1 MQSRSAL
8 GTTPRAVPVRETDL
22 LVAFEFVSAGDASAH
37 QVFLSKQAGKLYW
50 HSDSD
55 NPCLVTDAF
64 CSVDNSENDK
74 TKRDTGGNPASQ
86 PSRRAVADLMQIDV
100 TAPALPRALSR
111 LAAAPYDACE
121 KRAGRVNG
129 LAFTDLWE

>member
-1 MQSRSAL
+1 V
-8 GTTPRAVPVRETDL
+8 TTFYTYPEPRPIR
-22 LVAFEFVSAGDASAH
+22 
-37 QVFLSKQAGKLYW
+37 
-50 HSDSD
+50 
-55 NPCLVTDAF
+55 
-64 CSVDNSENDK
+64 VD
-74 TKRDTGGNPASQ
+74 NPASQ
-86 PSRRAVADLMQIDV
+86 PSRRAVAGLMQIKV

>member
-1 MQSRSAL
+1 
-8 GTTPRAVPVRETDL
+8 
-22 LVAFEFVSAGDASAH
+22 
-37 QVFLSKQAGKLYW
+37 
-50 HSDSD
+50 
-55 NPCLVTDAF
+55 
-64 CSVDNSENDK
+64 
-74 TKRDTGGNPASQ
+74 
-86 PSRRAVADLMQIDV
+86 MQIKV

>member
-1 MQSRSAL
+1 MDHA
-8 GTTPRAVPVRETDL
+8 P
-22 LVAFEFVSAGDASAH
+22 
-37 QVFLSKQAGKLYW
+37 
-50 HSDSD
+50 
-55 NPCLVTDAF
+55 
-64 CSVDNSENDK
+64 
-74 TKRDTGGNPASQ
+74 
-86 PSRRAVADLMQIDV
+86 AVAGLMQIKV

>member
-1 MQSRSAL
+1 M
-8 GTTPRAVPVRETDL
+8 VNDL
-22 LVAFEFVSAGDASAH
+22 AISNPLWPARHTGFFGCASAH
-37 QVFLSKQAGKLYW
+37 AR
-50 HSDSD
+50 
-55 NPCLVTDAF
+55 NA
-64 CSVDNSENDK
+64 
-74 TKRDTGGNPASQ
+74 
-86 PSRRAVADLMQIDV
+86 V